1 MTIMFAGDTLG
12 LIREEQAEKC
22 YVFYDLADLED
33 TKGKGN
39 RSFLSSHISM
49 LQNRMGTE
57 EEVESQGFEAIVG
70 NEPVKAIIVKQGTH
84 GQEQLKHPT
93 AVIPTS
99 TTAMKQ
105 PMQATGFQLTCTSLR
120 SSTVVCCK
128 GSGRATKT
136 VAAVI

>member
-93 AVIPTS
+93 AGNTYQHDSYETANAGNWFS
-99 TTAMKQ
+99 TYMYV
-105 PMQATGFQLTCTSLR
+105 LE
-120 SSTVVCCK
+120 
-128 GSGRATKT
+128 
-136 VAAVI
+136 I